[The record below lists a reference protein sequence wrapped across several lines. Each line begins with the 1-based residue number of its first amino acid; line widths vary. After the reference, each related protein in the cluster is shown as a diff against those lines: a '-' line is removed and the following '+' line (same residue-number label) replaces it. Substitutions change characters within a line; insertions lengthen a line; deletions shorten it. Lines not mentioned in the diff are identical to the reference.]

1 MNKRNININVE
12 YLTRVEGHG
21 NIVINVKKGRLE
33 TCRLDIVEAPRF
45 FEGMLR
51 DRSIFEAQHITSR
64 ICGICA
70 CGHTLASIQAAED
83 ALGITP
89 TEQTVK
95 LRKLLLH
102 FEILDSHILH
112 IYLLVAPD
120 LLGVKSFLPLI
131 NSHNE
136 VVRRALRMKKAC
148 NDMCDILVGRHVHP
162 ISAIVGG
169 FTKLPKPK
177 DLDAML
183 NMFKDMR
190 SDIDA
195 TLELA
200 ALLKFPDFER
210 DTEYVALVS
219 DDEEYPL
226 LMGDIGSTDGVR
238 MNKKDYRGITNEFV
252 VPHSSAKHAKLSRES
267 YAVGALAR
275 FNLNSEKLHPKAK
288 EVAAALG
295 LKPKCINPYLNTVA
309 QLVECVHC
317 LEEAVSILEDLKNS
331 SLNYNEEI
339 VVGLNE
345 QHRIPV
351 RAGNGVGAVE
361 VPRGILFHNYQTDKN
376 GIIVNADC
384 VIPTNQNTANIEYD
398 MMKLV
403 PEILDR
409 SDEEITLAAE
419 MLVRSYD
426 PCISCS
432 THFLNIKFMNK
443 SNSGSFIRSDP
454 DKREL

>member
-1 MNKRNININVE
+1 MNKRNVKINVE

-21 NIVINVKKGRLE
+21 NIVIDVKAGKLE

-51 DRSIFEAQHITSR
+51 GRSVFEAQHITSR

-83 ALGITP
+83 ALGVNP
-89 TEQTVK
+89 TEQTIR

-102 FEILDSHILH
+102 LEMLDSHILH

-120 LLGVKSFLPLI
+120 LLGVKSFVPLI
-131 NSHNE
+131 SSHNE
-136 VVRRALRMKKAC
+136 VLRRALRMKKSC
-148 NDMCDILVGRHVHP
+148 NDICDILVGRHVHP

-169 FTKLPKPK
+169 FTKIPRPK

-183 NMFKDMR
+183 GMLKAMRTDM
-190 SDIDA
+190 DA
-195 TLELA
+195 TVDLA
-200 ALLKFPDFER
+200 ATLKFPDFER

-238 MNKKDYRGITNEFV
+238 MNKEDYKKITNEFV
-252 VPHSSAKHAKLSRES
+252 VPHSSAKRAKLSRDS

-288 EVAAALG
+288 QVAAAVG
-295 LKPKCINPYLNTVA
+295 LSPKCINPYLNTVA
-309 QLVECVHC
+309 QLIESVHC
-317 LEEAVSILEDLKNS
+317 LEEAISLVEELSKS
-331 SLNYNEEI
+331 PLNYDEEI

-351 RAGNGVGAVE
+351 RGGNGVGAVE
-361 VPRGILFHNYQTDKN
+361 VPRGILFHNYQTDEN
-376 GIIVNADC
+376 GIIENANC
-384 VIPTNQNTANIEYD
+384 IIPTNQNTGNIEYD

-403 PEILDR
+403 PEILDK
-409 SDEEITLAAE
+409 SDEEITLSAE
-419 MLVRSYD
+419 MLVRAYD

-432 THFLNIKFMNK
+432 THFMD
-443 SNSGSFIRSDP
+443 IRF
-454 DKREL
+454 R

>member
-1 MNKRNININVE
+1 MKRNLNINVE

-21 NIVINVKKGRLE
+21 NIVINIKEGKID

-51 DRSIFEAQHITSR
+51 GRSIFEAQHITSR

-83 ALGITP
+83 ALGIMP
-89 TEQTVK
+89 TVQTIK

-102 FEILDSHILH
+102 LEMLDSHILH

-120 LLGVKSFLPLI
+120 LLGVKSFVPLI
-131 NSHNE
+131 HSHNE
-136 VVRRALRMKKAC
+136 VVRRALRMKKTC
-148 NDMCDILVGRHVHP
+148 NDLCDVLVGRHVHP
-162 ISAIVGG
+162 ISAIAGG
-169 FTKLPKPK
+169 FTKLPRPK

-183 NMFKDMR
+183 DLLTGMRRDMN
-190 SDIDA
+190 A
-195 TLELA
+195 TVELA
-200 ALLKFPDFER
+200 VSLKIPEFER

-219 DDEEYPL
+219 DDDEYPL

-238 MNKKDYRGITNEFV
+238 MNKKDYRKIANEFV
-252 VPHSSAKHAKLSRES
+252 VPHSSAKHAKLSRQS

-288 EVAAALG
+288 EVATAAG
-295 LKPKCINPYLNTVA
+295 MRPKCINPYLNTTA

-317 LEEAVSILEDLKNS
+317 LEDAISIVEDLQNNPI
-331 SLNYNEEI
+331 NYDEEI

-345 QHRIPV
+345 QNKIPV

-361 VPRGILFHNYQTDKN
+361 VPRGILFHNYQIDKD
-376 GIIVNADC
+376 GIIMNANC
-384 VIPTNQNTANIEYD
+384 IIPTNQNTGNIEYD
-398 MMKLV
+398 MIKLI
-403 PEILDR
+403 PGIIDR
-409 SDEEITLAAE
+409 SDEEIILAAE

-432 THFLNIKFMNK
+432 THLLNIKFVNK
-443 SNSGSFIRSDP
+443 
-454 DKREL
+454 

>member
-1 MNKRNININVE
+1 MKRNVNINVE

-21 NIVINVKKGRLE
+21 NIVINVKDGKLD

-51 DRSIFEAQHITSR
+51 GRSIFEAQHITSR

-89 TEQTVK
+89 TEQTIK

-102 FEILDSHILH
+102 LEILDSHILH

-120 LLGVKSFLPLI
+120 LLSVKSFVPLI
-131 NSHNE
+131 SSHNE
-136 VVRRALRMKKAC
+136 VVRRALRMKKTC
-148 NDMCDILVGRHVHP
+148 NDICDILVGRHVHP

-169 FTKLPKPK
+169 FTKLPRPK

-183 NMFKDMR
+183 DMLKGMR
-190 SDIDA
+190 TDMDA
-195 TLELA
+195 TVELA
-200 ALLKFPDFER
+200 ASLRFPEFER
-210 DTEYVALVS
+210 DTEYVALVN
-219 DDEEYPL
+219 DDGEYPL

-238 MNKKDYRGITNEFV
+238 LDKKDYRKIANEFV

-288 EVAAALG
+288 EIATAVG

-309 QLVECVHC
+309 QLIESVHC
-317 LEEAVSILEDLKNS
+317 LEDAIAIVEDLKNKP
-331 SLNYNEEI
+331 LNYDEEI

-345 QHRIPV
+345 QHKIPV

-361 VPRGILFHNYQTDKN
+361 VPRGILFHNYQTDEN
-376 GIIVNADC
+376 GIIVNVNC
-384 VIPTNQNTANIEYD
+384 IIPTSQNTGNIEYD

-432 THFLNIKFMNK
+432 AHLLKIKFV
-443 SNSGSFIRSDP
+443 
-454 DKREL
+454 DK